1 MYSKFLIYIFLAS
14 SSSDVSD
21 KQGNILLV
29 LQKKQGERI
38 RRKGTRI
45 TLPIYYR
52 NYFVSF
58 SWEIPEQWERTNILK
73 AGDQSHLQPTFLS
86 LAFHSPL
93 CYRLLSK
100 QQYSTVG
107 NFAACPSPPPHPQGD
122 IWQCLETFLVVTL
135 GMTGGVSTGMCF
147 NRSGMLPEHSTMPG
161 TASLNKELFGPK
173 CQQCRG

>member
-29 LQKKQGERI
+29 LQKKRGERI
-38 RRKGTRI
+38 RRKGTRK

-52 NYFVSF
+52 NYSVSF
-58 SWEIPEQWERTNILK
+58 SQEIPEQWERTNILK
-73 AGDQSHLQPTFLS
+73 AGDQSHLHPTFLS
-86 LAFHSPL
+86 LASHSPL
-93 CYRLLSK
+93 CYRLLSRTAVF
-100 QQYSTVG
+100 SRG
-107 NFAACPSPPPHPQGD
+107 SFCCLPSPPSHTQGD
-122 IWQCLETFLVVTL
+122 IWQWLETFLVVTL
-135 GMTGGVSTGMCF
+135 GMTGEVSTGMCF
-147 NRSGMLPEHSTMPG
+147 KRSGMLPEHSTMPG